1 MSKHLTEVEL
11 SRGSGV
17 DFGPGADWEYFTINF
32 FNRELL
38 NPGFMALGQFTGQ
51 LVIEHFGTSDL
62 AQVLTSARRFGLAA
76 DPPAIHGSYR
86 LNFERGIDHAIKL
99 AEAKEAIV

>member
-1 MSKHLTEVEL
+1 MSEHSTEVEL

-32 FNRELL
+32 FNREGL
-38 NPGFMALGQFTGQ
+38 NRGFKALGQFAGQ
-51 LVIEHFGTSDL
+51 LVIEHLGTSDL

-76 DPPAIHGSYR
+76 DPPAIDGAHR
-86 LNFERGIDHAIKL
+86 LNFESGIDHAIKL